1 MTAEPAPA
9 AIGVTVLG
17 SGSRGNCLV
26 VHAADGAILVDA
38 GFSAKELRRR
48 LRVAQV
54 DEALIRAVLV
64 SHEHEDHV
72 RGLDVVG
79 RQLDVPVFANRMT
92 VEAVRDRTGLK
103 ASTHVFASGSVFPV
117 GDMSVEPFSIPH
129 DAIDPV
135 GFVIEWQGRRIGIAT
150 DLGHVS
156 HLTRNRLRACDLLV
170 VESNHDI
177 AMLRD
182 SRRPWSLK
190 QRVLSRHGHLSNE
203 ASMELVREVVCERTR
218 HLVLAHASQECNQYE
233 LVERKAVECLSEIGR
248 PDIAP
253 QVARQDDALP
263 TLWL

>member
-1 MTAEPAPA
+1 MTAEPAPT

-26 VHAADGAILVDA
+26 IQAGHGAILVDA
-38 GFSAKELRRR
+38 GFSAKEIRHR
-48 LRVAQV
+48 LRTAQI
-54 DEALIRAVLV
+54 DEALIRAILV
-64 SHEHEDHV
+64 SHEHDDHV

-79 RQLDVPVFANRMT
+79 RQLGVPVFANRMT

-103 ASTHVFASGSVFPV
+103 TSVQVFASGSAFAA
-117 GDMSVEPFSIPH
+117 GDMSVDPFSIPH

-135 GFVIEWQGRRIGIAT
+135 GFVVEWQGRRIGIAT

-156 HLTRNRLRACDLLV
+156 HLTRNRLRDCDLLV

-182 SRRPWSLK
+182 SRRPWSVK
-190 QRVLSRHGHLSNE
+190 QRILSRHGHLSNE

-218 HLVLAHASQECNQYE
+218 HLVLALASQECNRYE
-233 LVERKAVECLSEIGR
+233 LVERTAAECLSQLGR
-248 PDIAP
+248 PDIEP
-253 QVARQDDALP
+253 QVARQAASLP